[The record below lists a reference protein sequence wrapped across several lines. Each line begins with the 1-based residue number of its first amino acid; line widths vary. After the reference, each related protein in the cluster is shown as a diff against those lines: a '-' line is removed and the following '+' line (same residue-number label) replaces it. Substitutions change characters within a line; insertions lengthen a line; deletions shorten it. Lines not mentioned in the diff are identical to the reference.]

1 MLPILLLFHG
11 VCEKIL
17 LNKNNIPNVT
27 NITIV
32 PWLYVKKNLLKQSR
46 FPKLAI
52 LPLFQGAVQKLEI

>member
-17 LNKNNIPNVT
+17 LKKNKIPNVT

-32 PWLYVKKNLLKQSR
+32 LWLYVKKNLLKKSK
-46 FPKLAI
+46 FPRL
-52 LPLFQGAVQKLEI
+52 QGAVQKLEI